1 MLIAAKQFNLYEIYG
16 IINQSLRLN
25 LEQSDMIRMIHMII
39 DSHLHL
45 NDPKFDSDLNQV
57 ITQAL
62 QNDVKIMVVNGYDYQ
77 SSEQAVAI
85 ASRFPNV
92 YATCGIH
99 PSESHQLIFDKI
111 RLKVLLQHPK
121 VIGVGEIGL
130 DYYWSKDHQSTQKEL
145 FHQQLQLA
153 QELHLPVIIHS
164 RDAIQDTYDIV
175 RQYHVRGIMH
185 CYSSSFEMA
194 ELFIRLGYLLGI
206 GGVITYKNAHLR
218 QIVEKVSLYNLV
230 TETDSPYLAPV
241 PHRGKRNEPRYL
253 PFIIEEIAKIKQV
266 TIEEV
271 QNIVYHNFTN
281 LFDLKETS

>member
-1 MLIAAKQFNLYEIYG
+1 
-16 IINQSLRLN
+16 
-25 LEQSDMIRMIHMII
+25 MIHMII

-45 NDPKFDSDLNQV
+45 NDPQFDSDLDQV
-57 ITQAL
+57 ITEAL

-85 ASRFPNV
+85 ASRYPNV
-92 YATCGIH
+92 FATCGIH
-99 PSESHQLIFDKI
+99 PSEAHHLVFDEK
-111 RLKVLLQHPK
+111 RLKALLQHPK

-130 DYYWSKDHQSTQKEL
+130 DYYWSKEHQSAQKEL

-153 QELHLPVIIHS
+153 QELNLPVIIHS

-175 RQYHVRGIMH
+175 CQYPVRGIMH
-185 CYSSSFEMA
+185 CYSSSIEMA
-194 ELFIRLGYLLGI
+194 ELFIKRGYLLGI
-206 GGVITYKNAHLR
+206 GGVVTYKNAHLR
-218 QIVEKVSLYNLV
+218 QVVEKVSLNSLV

-253 PFIIEEIAKIKQV
+253 PLIIEKIANIKQV
-266 TIEEV
+266 SIEEV
-271 QNIVYHNFTN
+271 KTIFYHNFTN